1 MQPKTENPLAKHFRQ
16 PAIYMDLP
24 SKGAYWPENA
34 VDLGVNSQIAVY
46 PMTTK
51 DEITIRTPDALL
63 NGQSVVSLIQ
73 SCCPQIKNAWAM
85 PSIDVDAILI
95 GIRIA
100 SYGSD
105 MEIDSI
111 CTNQACKHDNRHTFA
126 LNEVLDNIKAP
137 DYTKPL
143 DVAGLKIKLRP
154 QPYFE
159 ANKTNLA
166 NFEANK
172 LIQIVNDEN
181 MPEEEKLMRYKI
193 HMEKMVDINLQIIT
207 GGTEYIESEGQQV
220 TDPKFIKELYE
231 NADTKL
237 IKAVRDRFDQYF
249 QIGALPKPK
258 VVCEACDGSY
268 NVEIVFDYNNF
279 FASAS

>member
-1 MQPKTENPLAKHFRQ
+1 MQPNTINPLAKHFRQ

-24 SKGAYWPENA
+24 SKGAYWPEEA
-34 VDLGVNSQIAVY
+34 IDLGVNNQIAVY

-63 NGQSVVSLIQ
+63 NGHSVVQLIE
-73 SCCPQIKNAWAM
+73 SCCPQIKNAWKT

-105 MEIDSI
+105 MDIDTT
-111 CTNQACKHDNRHTFA
+111 CTIDTCKHSNRHTFA
-126 LNEVLDNIKAP
+126 LNDVLDKIRAP
-137 DYTKPL
+137 DYSKTL
-143 DVAGLKIKLRP
+143 DINGLKIKLRP

-159 ANKTNLA
+159 ANKTNLS

-172 LIQIVNDEN
+172 LLQIVNDEN
-181 MPEEEKLMRYKI
+181 MPEEEKLIRYKT

-207 GGTEYIESEGQQV
+207 GGTEYIETEGAKV
-220 TDPKFIKELYE
+220 ADPSFIKEFYE
-231 NADTKL
+231 NSDNKI
-237 IKAVRDRFDQYF
+237 IKAVRDKFDDYF
-249 QIGALPKPK
+249 KVAELPKPR
-258 VVCEACDGSY
+258 VVCEACENQY
-268 NVEIVFDYNNF
+268 NVEIIFDYNNF
-279 FASAS
+279 FVSAS